1 MTKCVSRDGGAM
13 NDDLRRPSDEA
24 SDDGSTIVR
33 IGEVGRRNPGVCRI
47 YREAVGELSPGFSQ
61 ALAWVVF

>member
-1 MTKCVSRDGGAM
+1 M

-47 YREAVGELSPGFSQ
+47 YREAVGELSPG
-61 ALAWVVF
+61 LAWVLCFTESRSEGPVRR